1 MVSQKNDEERTS
13 PVNKNSTSAS
23 QNRLII
29 TVKKYDYILIFFLI
43 FFIYNITTRLAIS
56 GDALP
61 NSLLPF
67 LIVDHHTIFF
77 DPVYSTLAGQ
87 GYSYEFIFTNGHY
100 VSVFTI
106 VTGVLVSPLYF
117 IHRAF
122 LDLFPQPNLNYFMV
136 LSKFSATLVM
146 AFAGTIVYCTGKMLF
161 RLKTALA
168 IAIIFAFGTLSWAI
182 SSQALWQ
189 HGISE
194 LLLAIGIFCIIA
206 NELNQSTKYFVILGV
221 ASSLFLFN
229 RPPDALLLI
238 PFLYYVWLNRG
249 QIKPF
254 VAGALVGLPFFLY
267 NVCFFSVV
275 TSNGGVTNTLSGFM
289 SPVSVFIHFA
299 GYLFSVNRGL
309 FIYSPVLIFA
319 VLGYYLLYK
328 SDMVRKN
335 MKSTLLLF
343 FPCIVGTIL
352 IYCAYTPWFGGW
364 CFGPRYLTGFLPI
377 LAIYTGYGIA
387 HYLDNTKQVNY
398 PRIMNC
404 IILFLILIGISIEAI
419 GALAYP
425 YADWDKNVN
434 DDKVWDWS
442 DSQIAASYVA
452 GVSNLDNVQ
461 IFIWPSLPPPF
472 GYIQV
477 YRNSERGYLQLR

>member
-1 MVSQKNDEERTS
+1 MISQKKEEERTS
-13 PVNKNSTSAS
+13 PDKKNNDSPIWD
-23 QNRLII
+23 RLQRLG
-29 TVKKYDYILIFFLI
+29 KNYDFILIFFLI
-43 FFIYNITTRLAIS
+43 FFVYNITTRLAIS

-77 DPVYSTLAGQ
+77 DPVYSALAEQ

-106 VTGVLVSPLYF
+106 VTGILVSPMYF
-117 IHRAF
+117 IHRFF

-161 RLKTALA
+161 RLKIAL
-168 IAIIFAFGTLSWAI
+168 IVTIIFAFGTLSWAI

-189 HGISE
+189 HGMSE
-194 LLLAIGIFCIIA
+194 LLLAIGIFCIVA
-206 NELNQSTKYFVILGV
+206 NELNQSARYFVILGV
-221 ASSLFLFN
+221 VSSLFLFN
-229 RPPDALLLI
+229 RPPDSLLLV
-238 PFLYYVWLNRG
+238 PLLCYAWSNRG

-254 VAGALVGLPFFLY
+254 VTGALVGLPFFLY
-267 NVCFFSVV
+267 NVYFFSVV
-275 TSNGGVTNTLSGFM
+275 TSNGGVANTLSGFM
-289 SPVSVFIHFA
+289 SPLSVVIHFA
-299 GYLFSVNRGL
+299 GYLISVNRGL

-319 VLGYYLLYK
+319 VWGYYLLYK
-328 SDMVRKN
+328 SDTVGKN
-335 MKSTLLLF
+335 LKSVLLLF
-343 FPCIVGTIL
+343 LPCIAGTIL

-364 CFGPRYLTGFLPI
+364 CFGPRYLTGFLPV
-377 LAIYTGYGIA
+377 LAIFTGYGITPF
-387 HYLDNTKQVNY
+387 LDSEQPVNY

-404 IILFLILIGISIEAI
+404 IILFLILIAISVEAT

-461 IFIWPSLPPPF
+461 LFIWPSLPPPF
-472 GYIQV
+472 GYIQI
-477 YRNSERGYLQLR
+477 YRTSERGYLQLR